1 VFTNQDLVG
10 RGGTTQ
16 PDPSAGTATGK
27 GGTVNVIGPPP
38 PEAAPDSDG
47 LPDDLDAPRGGRPD
61 PTRSAEHWRA
71 RAQERRT
78 AISDAERTIVTIEER
93 IAQLQNDL
101 SPTNLADPNREQT
114 RQAEIAKAREELE
127 AARVALAEAQ
137 KALADLEEEARR
149 LSIPPG
155 WLR

>member
-16 PDPSAGTATGK
+16 PDPSAGEAK
-27 GGTVNVIGPPP
+27 AAGGTVNVFGPSGEPK
-38 PEAAPDSDG
+38 PEGEAEAPGASGEGTSSQDPKRRMEYWRSESGNRRAAIEG
-47 LPDDLDAPRGGRPD
+47 ARTQVGALE
-61 PTRSAEHWRA
+61 TRLAE
-71 RAQERRT
+71 
-78 AISDAERTIVTIEER
+78 
-93 IAQLQNDL
+93 LQNDL

-114 RQAEIAKAREELE
+114 RQAEIAKAREELD
-127 AARVALAEAQ
+127 AARVALAEAE
-137 KALADLEEEARR
+137 KSLADLEEEARR